1 MYKKLFSILTVLALL
16 QPLANAVTQEQ
27 IADSL
32 ERAVVTA
39 ALNNAGVM
47 NENMLLEVYF
57 TERGAK
63 WVDDELSPYA
73 ERVKLHGPD
82 WRIPDEFL
90 YSVYDYSTL
99 FIYPATPQERENGK
113 ARRDENGKYII
124 EHDELLPGREP
135 ILGMVWFNGWQK
147 SGPKEG
153 IIGCKMYA
161 LSDQWLITSANCPVE
176 KYDPSPIQ
184 INGYDY
190 DQRSDRKITSMRLN
204 GKELNNARYMLN
216 DRVLLLYVPRGEN
229 TALAE
234 TLNNKKQ
241 LNILAFSQPKN
252 IFTLSAF
259 GNFYVHTSRGGWT
272 VKDKTKA
279 KLKPASLQGNTF
291 RASSS
296 FKGTATD
303 PFFFTLNNTE
313 YLSAFSTAEERYKLY
328 VDFDNLVSS
337 SLWPWDGLASDA
349 YYTLCAEDL
358 DFIRK
363 SVQANDPQS
372 WPQIKKQL
380 FIDQPDKA
388 YFK

>member
-1 MYKKLFSILTVLALL
+1 MHGKLFAVLAAGLFV
-16 QPLANAVTQEQ
+16 PVLANAVTQEQ
-27 IADSL
+27 LADSL
-32 ERAVVTA
+32 GRAAAAA
-39 ALNNAGVM
+39 ALDNAGVM

-63 WVDDELSPYA
+63 WVEDELSPYA
-73 ERVKLHGPD
+73 ERVKLRGPD
-82 WRIPDEFL
+82 WSIPDEFL
-90 YSVYDYSTL
+90 YSQYDYSTL
-99 FIYPATPQERENGK
+99 FIYPATAQERKNDK
-113 ARRDENGKYII
+113 AYQDENGKYVIDY
-124 EHDELLPGREP
+124 EELIPGREP

-147 SGPKEG
+147 SSPKEG

-176 KYDPSPIQ
+176 KYDPSPVQ
-184 INGYDY
+184 IHGYTY
-190 DQRSDRKITSMRLN
+190 DQRSDRKITSMELDGTR
-204 GKELNNARYMLN
+204 LNNARYMLN
-216 DRVLLLYVPRGEN
+216 DRVLLLYVPRPEN
-229 TALAE
+229 AALAE
-234 TLNNKKQ
+234 KLNNKKQ

-296 FKGTATD
+296 FNGTATD

-313 YLSAFSTAEERYKLY
+313 YLSAFSMAEERYQLY
-328 VDFDNLVSS
+328 VDFDNLLSS
-337 SLWPWDGLASDA
+337 SLRPWDGLASDA
-349 YYTLCAEDL
+349 YYTLSAEDL

-363 SVQANDPQS
+363 SVKANDPQS

-380 FIDQPDKA
+380 FIDLPGKT